1 MKFISIPKRPKTL
14 LAPFTLI
21 TFFFAIAVDEAK
33 GHRLVDRMKDSGEI
47 KGVVKDSSGAT
58 INQATIELLNA
69 QQVSIRRTET
79 DSSGQ
84 FRLEGVKTGSYV
96 IHIARSGFDTLREVV
111 HVSADGTVELDLI
124 LGTGQL
130 KEQVT
135 VTAETGLALEKGS
148 VPQQVNIITG
158 GAIAQRTTAVLAQVA
173 DEEVGL
179 SLQRTSPT
187 IGAVLVRGL
196 TEVGVYLDGVRY
208 TNSTQR
214 GGINTFFNL
223 NDPTS
228 LVAVEVLRGPNTA
241 QYGSDSLGG
250 TVQLITRQPRF
261 GFKRPELHGESSTHY
276 TSADHSLGGNTLL
289 NYGTERFGILANF
302 YGRRINNLRPGGGID
317 SHSAITRFL
326 GLPSNITG
334 STRPTDTAFT
344 QYGGTMKMT
353 LAPTSDQSIA
363 LHYQRAQQD
372 GGKRY
377 DQLLGGDGNLIA
389 DLRNLMLD
397 LLYARYFNRGVGFF
411 DNFSATFSYN
421 SQREERVNQ
430 GGNGNPLAAITHDK
444 ERTSTYGFSFYF
456 DKRLTQRNNFLIG
469 GDYYYDHVDAP
480 SFSYDPATDIFMLT
494 RPRVPNGA
502 RYILAGLYA
511 QDAFDVIPNR
521 LRLSGALRYNV
532 GSYRSRSANSPL
544 VAGKM
549 LFPDDSLRVGD
560 LSGRIGASL
569 FLTGGLNLALNYSR
583 GFRAPNIT
591 SLGSVGLVGVGYQVA
606 ASDLQ
611 GLDAMIGSTAD
622 ESAVST
628 GVSVQPL
635 KSETSNNYE
644 ASLRY
649 SYKRLETEV
658 TGFIIDY
665 DNTIVRQTLILPP
678 GAVGRSLGSQI
689 IESQNEE
696 GAVFVPL
703 SSAPVLVQA
712 NFSATRLSGV
722 EYSINY
728 HITNSWSFGGN
739 YAYVHAEDKETGL
752 PPNLG
757 GGGIPPQLGFIRLRY
772 QPGGWNYW
780 IEAYSTLAGRQDRL
794 SSLDLSDRRTGAVR
808 SRANI
813 QNFFRR
819 GACVNGLTTPGSN
832 GLCGSAGGK
841 LIATGETLAQVQ
853 NRVLGSE
860 DAAPLFAAIPGSGVI
875 NIRGGFR
882 IKENQEITIDFEN
895 IADKSYRA
903 PGWGIDGPGRS
914 MTVRYRYRF

>member
-1 MKFISIPKRPKTL
+1 MRLLKTL

-21 TFFFAIAVDEAK
+21 IILLVLGIAEAK
-33 GHRLVDRMKDSGEI
+33 AHRIPDTGDI
-47 KGVVKDSSGAT
+47 TGVVKDSSGAS
-58 INQATIELLNA
+58 IGQVTIELLNA
-69 QQVSIRRTET
+69 QQMSIRRTET
-79 DSSGQ
+79 DANGE
-84 FRLEGVKTGSYV
+84 FRLERVKSGSYV
-96 IHIARSGFDTLREVV
+96 IHVLRPGFDTLREAVQV
-111 HVSADGTVELDLI
+111 APARTVELDLTMDAGN
-124 LGTGQL
+124 LQ
-130 KEQVT
+130 EQVT
-135 VTAETGLALEKGS
+135 VTAETGTAQEKEK
-148 VPQQVNIITG
+148 VPQQVNVITD

-196 TEVGVYLDGVRY
+196 TEVGVYVDGVRY

-228 LVAVEVLRGPNTA
+228 LSAVEVLRGPNTA

-250 TVQLITRQPRF
+250 TVQLITRQPSF
-261 GFKRPELHGESSTHY
+261 GHKRSELHGETGTSY
-276 TSADHSLGGNTLL
+276 NSADHSFGGNTLL
-289 NYGTERFGILANF
+289 NYGTERFGALANL

-326 GLPSNITG
+326 GLPSNIAG
-334 STRPTDTAFT
+334 VSRPGDTAFT
-344 QYGGTMKMT
+344 QYGGTMK
-353 LAPTSDQSIA
+353 LSVAPSTDQSIGF
-363 LHYQRAQQD
+363 HYQRAQQD

-397 LLYARYFNRGVGFF
+397 LFYVRYFNQGVGFF

-444 ERTSTYGFSFYF
+444 ERTSTYGFNFYF
-456 DKRLTQRNNFLIG
+456 DKRLPGRNNFLIG
-469 GDYYYDHVDAP
+469 GDYYHDDVDAP
-480 SFSYDPATDIFMLT
+480 SYTFDPATELLTLT

-502 RYILAGLYA
+502 RYILAGLYL
-511 QDAFDVIPNR
+511 QDAIDLIPAR
-521 LRLSGALRYNV
+521 LRLSGALRYNI
-532 GSYRSRSANSPL
+532 GSYRSRAANSPL
-544 VAGKM
+544 SDGQP
-549 LFPDDSLRVGD
+549 LFPDDSLRVD
-560 LSGRIGASL
+560 DFSGRIGAAVT
-569 FLTGGLNLALNYSR
+569 LTGGLNLAFNYSR

-606 ASDLQ
+606 ASDLA
-611 GLDAMIGSTAD
+611 GLGASIGSTAD
-622 ESAVST
+622 ESAIST
-628 GVSVQPL
+628 GVGVQPL
-635 KSETSNNYE
+635 KSETSNNYDV
-644 ASLRY
+644 SLRY
-649 SYKRLETEV
+649 NNRRIETEI

-678 GAVGRSLGSQI
+678 GAVGKSLGSQI
-689 IESQNEE
+689 IESQNEQ

-722 EYSINY
+722 EYSLNF
-728 HITNSWSFGGN
+728 HMTKSWSLGGN
-739 YAYVHAEDKETGL
+739 YAYIYAEEKETGL

-757 GGGIPPQLGFIRLRY
+757 GGGIPPQLGFVRLRY
-772 QPGGWNYW
+772 QPAGWNFW
-780 IEAYSTLAGRQDRL
+780 IEGYSALAGRQDRL
-794 SSLDLSDRRTGAVR
+794 SSLDLSDRRTGGAR

-832 GLCGSAGGK
+832 GQCGSGGGI
-841 LIATGETLAQVQ
+841 LMATGETLEQVN

-860 DAAPLFAAIPGSGVI
+860 DSAPLFTGIPGYGLI
-875 NIRGGFR
+875 NLRGGLR
-882 IKENQEITIDFEN
+882 INEDQELTIDFEN

-914 MTVRYRYRF
+914 VTVRYRYRF